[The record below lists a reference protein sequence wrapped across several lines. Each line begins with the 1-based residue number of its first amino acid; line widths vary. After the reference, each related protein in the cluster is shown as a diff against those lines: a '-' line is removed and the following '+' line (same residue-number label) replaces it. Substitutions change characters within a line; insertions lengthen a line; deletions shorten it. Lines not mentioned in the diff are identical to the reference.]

1 MDIVQRL
8 RRFIFLAAFCLCGDA
23 FSFTYTISS
32 HGVVGSGASPTEAAE
47 KWGAAYN
54 ALNKVSCT
62 SNGVV
67 TSNWMV
73 LVARE
78 TQGLPGID
86 YVGRTVGIIVYPTNA
101 AACSQPQYPDRVA
114 FTFTGTN
121 SCAFPDVLV
130 QPCQKTAD
138 EICASLGDL
147 GSSDSKWLYKGS
159 GLSTCRGDCVFIP
172 ESSGYDKTTGY
183 TIGWGK
189 LINQGLSCGSTA
201 DTESK
206 GYSDS
211 DPDKPADAPHAG
223 EKGYCPGTYNGAT
236 IWVKCS
242 STNETTKT
250 DNTTTQTQTSGSTST
265 TGTTSTS
272 TTSRTSCDG
281 SNCTTTTTTTTTNA
295 DGTKT
300 DKTETSSKPQADFCT
315 ANPNATA
322 CKKPEG
328 SFGGSCSAGFS
339 CEGDAVQCAIARE
352 AYKRNCE
359 LLEKETPE
367 STLGKNIASGEDRP
381 VGHPGNSPE
390 IVNVSGNINQTNP
403 YGGSCPPDINL
414 NVYGKTVIVP
424 LSNACDIFKWMGYI
438 AVAFTMYAAA
448 RITMSGIST

>member
-1 MDIVQRL
+1 MDIVERL
-8 RRFIFLAAFCLCGDA
+8 RRFIFLAALCLCGDA

-32 HGVVGSGASPTEAAE
+32 HGVTGTGGSPAEAADR
-47 KWGAAYN
+47 WASAYN
-54 ALNKVSCT
+54 SLGRVSCY
-62 SNGVV
+62 NGSTPSSYWNVV
-67 TSNWMV
+67 V
-73 LVARE
+73 GRE
-78 TQGLPGID
+78 TMGLPGID
-86 YVGRTVGIIVYPTNA
+86 YSGRTIGIIVYPTT
-101 AACSQPQYPDRVA
+101 AACNQSSIPDRVA

-121 SCAFPDVLV
+121 TCQVPDSLV
-130 QPCQKTAD
+130 VACQPNAD
-138 EICASLGDL
+138 QVCSQLGDL
-147 GSSDSKWLYKGS
+147 GSSSSKWLYKGNS
-159 GLSTCRGDCVFIP
+159 LSTCRGDCVFIP

-183 TIGWGK
+183 TIAWGK

-250 DNTTTQTQTSGSTST
+250 DNTTTKTETNGGSST
-265 TGTTSTS
+265 TGTTTTS
-272 TTSRTSCDG
+272 TTSKTSCDG
-281 SNCTTTTTTTTTNA
+281 SNCTTTTTTTMTNP

-300 DKTETSSKPQADFCT
+300 DKSETTSQAQADYCT
-315 ANPNATA
+315 RNPNATA
-322 CKKPEG
+322 CKRPEG
-328 SFGGSCSAGFS
+328 SFGGSCTAGFS

-352 AYKRNCE
+352 AYRRNCE

-367 STLGKNIASGEDRP
+367 STLGKSIAKGEDRP
-381 VGHPGNSPE
+381 VGHPGNSPDV
-390 IVNVSGNINQTNP
+390 VNVSGSINQTNP

-414 NVYGKTVIVP
+414 NVYGKTVTIPV
-424 LSNACDIFKWMGYI
+424 SNACDIFKWMGYI

>member
-1 MDIVQRL
+1 MDTVQRL
-8 RRFIFLAAFCLCGDA
+8 IVLLFIFFVGLVRAETVTIDGKTYDRIPAGWLPNGDV
-23 FSFTYTISS
+23 TYI
-32 HGVVGSGASPTEAAE
+32 GSTPVEACQNFGQAMDASCRQMDVIAGPECRAT
-47 KWGAAYN
+47 
-54 ALNKVSCT
+54 CT
-62 SNGVV
+62 SGFQK
-67 TSNWMV
+67 SW
-73 LVARE
+73 A
-78 TQGLPGID
+78 
-86 YVGRTVGIIVYPTNA
+86 IVMGCPSGYTRSGDGA
-101 AACSQPQYPDRVA
+101 YCLKEITLSPDQV
-114 FTFTGTN
+114 
-121 SCAFPDVLV
+121 
-130 QPCQKTAD
+130 
-138 EICASLGDL
+138 CASLGDL
-147 GSSDSKWLYKGS
+147 GSAGSKWLYKGS

-183 TIGWGK
+183 TIAWGK

-211 DPDKPADAPHAG
+211 DPDKPVDAPHAG

-250 DNTTTQTQTSGSTST
+250 DNTTTKTETNGGSST
-265 TGTTSTS
+265 TGTTITS
-272 TTSRTSCDG
+272 TTSKTSCDG
-281 SNCTTTTTTTTTNA
+281 SNCTTTTTTTTTNP

-300 DKTETSSKPQADFCT
+300 DKSETTSQAQADYCT
-315 ANPNATA
+315 RNPNATA
-322 CKKPEG
+322 CKRPEG
-328 SFGGSCSAGFS
+328 SFGGSCTAGFS

-352 AYKRNCE
+352 AYRRNCE

-367 STLGKNIASGEDRP
+367 STLGKNIANGEDRP